1 MTIGRGV
8 RFGKGVTVSA
18 APGATVR
25 IGDRVEIG
33 AGTGITAAGGTVE
46 IGDDV
51 FISGMCIIAARESIS
66 IGSETMIA
74 EMVCIR
80 DHDHD
85 PDSPPRSGRVL
96 VEPVRIGARVWLAS
110 KSSVVRGGEVED
122 DSVVGAHALVNR
134 PIPRGVVA
142 VGVPAKVVRQRR

>member
-1 MTIGRGV
+1 M
-8 RFGKGVTVSA
+8 SA
-18 APGATVR
+18 GPGARVV

-33 AGTGITAAGGTVE
+33 AGTGISAFGGAVE

-51 FISGMCIIAARESIS
+51 FISGACIIAARESIT
-66 IGSETMIA
+66 IGPETMIA

-96 VEPVRIGARVWLAS
+96 VKPVRIGARVWLAS
-110 KSSVVRGGEVED
+110 KSSVVRGGEVDD

-134 PIPRGVVA
+134 PIPQRVIA
-142 VGVPAKVVRQRR
+142 AGVPAAVVRQRRLTPE